1 MESRT
6 LRLRI
11 ESADETVRRA
21 VSGLMGLRGFTAQRV
36 ADAVGIPLSTF
47 ERRLSASGSSY
58 AFTAGE
64 VLVLTD
70 FFGIESGT
78 LFNYMDGQ
86 YRPPHGWTPA
96 RPDRIPAPLGPIAAV
111 TDPRPDADQ
120 SDAVHARL
128 DGEMAIGRAQGV
140 LMQAQRTTDA
150 EALARM
156 RTFAHRHGVTLLD
169 VAKVVI
175 VRGNLPDVPHR
186 A

>member
-21 VSGLMGLRGFTAQRV
+21 VAGLMRLRGFTAQRV
-36 ADAVGIPLSTF
+36 ADAVGIPLGTL
-47 ERRLSASGSSY
+47 ERRLDASGSSY

-64 VLVLTD
+64 VLALTD

-96 RPDRIPAPLGPIAAV
+96 RPNRVPAPPASIEPVA
-111 TDPRPDADQ
+111 DPCPDADAL
-120 SDAVHARL
+120 DAVHARL

-140 LMQAQRTTDA
+140 LMQAQRTTGA

-169 VAKVVI
+169 VATIII